1 MKLFLKDINYYFLT
15 CNNPI
20 RNNHILQEFSDY
32 NLIEIN
38 PITGIDKSQSGAS
51 GFIRIL
57 EKAVNL
63 QDKQKPFQ
71 PFVVFEDDVKK
82 YREFPITIDIPDDA
96 DILYI
101 GLSRWGVINNVG
113 HEYKVCFD
121 NVGENIIRVYNMLST
136 HGFIICSLRGLLAI
150 QKCMMEAYFKNTVWD
165 IFTSQIQPYYNVY
178 ALKIPL
184 VYQYGLIGGAEAP
197 TKIDFVNYH
206 DKPLD
211 KKQINTTNL
220 SIITLL

>member
-1 MKLFLKDINYYFLT
+1 MKLCLKDINYYFLT

-20 RNNHILQEFSDY
+20 RKEHILQEFSDY
-32 NLIEIN
+32 NLIEVN
-38 PITGIDKSQSGAS
+38 PITGINKSQSGAS

-63 QDKQKPFQ
+63 QDKCKPFQ

-113 HEYKVCFD
+113 HEYKVSFD
-121 NVGENIIRVYNMLST
+121 NV
-136 HGFIICSLRGLLAI
+136 
-150 QKCMMEAYFKNTVWD
+150 D
-165 IFTSQIQPYYNVY
+165 
-178 ALKIPL
+178 
-184 VYQYGLIGGAEAP
+184 
-197 TKIDFVNYH
+197 
-206 DKPLD
+206 
-211 KKQINTTNL
+211 
-220 SIITLL
+220 